1 MRAACSLFV
10 LCETPNSAR
19 IARGSPGTARPTGR
33 PRSSAAFPAADLWYT
48 MCAMRKTTLQYRVPY
63 ADTDQ
68 MGVVYY
74 GNYLTIFERARNE
87 LMRACGYTYKQC
99 EAEGWMLPV
108 THAEVNYHRPARYDD
123 LLEVTA
129 WCSSHKGVRLEITCE
144 VRVNGELLVDGFT
157 RHCFV
162 STTSFRPIPPPEKF
176 LAILDS

>member
-1 MRAACSLFV
+1 
-10 LCETPNSAR
+10 
-19 IARGSPGTARPTGR
+19 
-33 PRSSAAFPAADLWYT
+33 
-48 MCAMRKTTLQYRVPY
+48 MRKTVMDYRVPY

-87 LMRACGYTYKQC
+87 LMRECGYTYREC

-108 THAEVNYHRPARYDD
+108 IHAEVDYRSPARYDD

-129 WCSSHKGVRLEITCE
+129 YVRLVKGVRIEIACE
-144 VRVNGELLVDGFT
+144 VRRKGEEALLASGFT

-162 STTSFRPIPPPEKF
+162 STKTFRPVPPPER
-176 LAILDS
+176 LLSALGQ

>member
-1 MRAACSLFV
+1 MKKIV
-10 LCETPNSAR
+10 M
-19 IARGSPGTARPTGR
+19 
-33 PRSSAAFPAADLWYT
+33 D
-48 MCAMRKTTLQYRVPY
+48 YRVPY

-87 LMRACGYTYKQC
+87 LMRACGYTYREC

-108 THAEVNYHRPARYDD
+108 IHAEVDYKRPAKYDD

-129 WCSSHKGVRLEITCE
+129 FVQAQKGVRLEIACE
-144 VRVNGELLVDGFT
+144 VRRKGEAQILVSGFT

-162 STTSFRPIPPPEKF
+162 STKTFSPTPPPEQLLEALK
-176 LAILDS
+176 